1 MRTTTNQMAD
11 HGPHFGQKL
20 FRSAWSGPHW
30 LCAIFRSSDVVR
42 SAWSA
47 DHKRVPNHTS
57 ADHVVR
63 SSLKSGLVCM
73 FSTKE
78 IERPYTKQLG
88 FVYKPC
94 NVYNYYKPWLQNAQ
108 VLYLKLL
115 SFAPE
120 KLHKPKNYNRNISN
134 LCIKGLKFLNLL
146 VSRNILN

>member
-57 ADHVVR
+57 ADHVIR
-63 SSLKSGLVCM
+63 SSLAPDCPLLFFGKILG
-73 FSTKE
+73 T
-78 IERPYTKQLG
+78 RPT
-88 FVYKPC
+88 
-94 NVYNYYKPWLQNAQ
+94 
-108 VLYLKLL
+108 
-115 SFAPE
+115 
-120 KLHKPKNYNRNISN
+120 
-134 LCIKGLKFLNLL
+134 
-146 VSRNILN
+146 